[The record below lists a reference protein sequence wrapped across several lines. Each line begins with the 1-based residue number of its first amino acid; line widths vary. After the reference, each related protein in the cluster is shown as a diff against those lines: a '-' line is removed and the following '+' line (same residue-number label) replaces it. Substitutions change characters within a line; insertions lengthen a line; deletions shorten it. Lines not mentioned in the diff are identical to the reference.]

1 MRIQEEYMMAKS
13 DEGIFDYPGNETIE
27 EKSIQADDSIQM
39 KCYESDNFQIFQKTA
54 SFRILLN
61 NNNNS
66 PTVDDLLLAA
76 SIAATIFNVLV
87 IFCAMKLFRRSGDTM
102 HLFIIS
108 MTVGDLLLT
117 VFCHPNE
124 FLIRKHELLRHIRLC
139 AITHFCN
146 WLGLA
151 VSGLSLTMLNLDKLI
166 YFQWPLNYDRAMS
179 KKRASVLCIFIWT
192 ISIGYVTWVWV
203 FNVVYIGKNCNLQMA
218 SDQMYFYDIF
228 MVTYC
233 VLPVTSSLIVSG
245 YLYQL
250 TREKRHSAVSIG
262 QSLKFKNKHGHHS
275 VYYHIAFSTFVEM
288 HLFEWNTLDCDTQSK
303 VNWLAYVLLYL
314 LFLNPIINPLITA
327 LIYAPYRVTLRRF
340 LFSIPHRNRSLHSYR
355 ENQTN
360 LSYTCV
366 SNRRSRGY
374 HESDVTLDHEMM
386 NLKQKLKVCLLK
398 AETNFMKF
406 VLSKVSGISPA
417 IFSEVGFQ
425 AANRCKYLWNS
436 MKVPTRWCS
445 NEPIFKV
452 HKKFCG
458 MSHLN
463 SKRAV
468 NQKHRLRFK
477 QLSEK
482 LSLKLE
488 LRKARSLRPQDQ
500 VTYTKEMLMNLNRS
514 ASYLY
519 FDCANRF
526 PYLKLCTALCL
537 PDYLSTWYK
546 LTLMHTW
553 MLLVR
558 LQSVLEAA
566 AFIRIRNSII
576 EIMFDDID
584 KRLRIVSEEMH
595 EMLYHKR
602 TNVVWLGFL
611 SEDTAL
617 AGALWRNLYMQRSVD
632 PVYLNRAVHYVRG
645 TMAYL
650 DSLSLEEILLQGIK
664 NWKIANPDKK
674 LSDKNVFEMAEN
686 VAHSLMKQRFKH

>member
-1 MRIQEEYMMAKS
+1 M
-13 DEGIFDYPGNETIE
+13 
-27 EKSIQADDSIQM
+27 
-39 KCYESDNFQIFQKTA
+39 
-54 SFRILLN
+54 
-61 NNNNS
+61 
-66 PTVDDLLLAA
+66 
-76 SIAATIFNVLV
+76 
-87 IFCAMKLFRRSGDTM
+87 
-102 HLFIIS
+102 
-108 MTVGDLLLT
+108 
-117 VFCHPNE
+117 
-124 FLIRKHELLRHIRLC
+124 IRK
-139 AITHFCN
+139 TH
-146 WLGLA
+146 
-151 VSGLSLTMLNLDKLI
+151 
-166 YFQWPLNYDRAMS
+166 
-179 KKRASVLCIFIWT
+179 VLW
-192 ISIGYVTWVWV
+192 
-203 FNVVYIGKNCNLQMA
+203 K
-218 SDQMYFYDIF
+218 
-228 MVTYC
+228 
-233 VLPVTSSLIVSG
+233 
-245 YLYQL
+245 
-250 TREKRHSAVSIG
+250 
-262 QSLKFKNKHGHHS
+262 
-275 VYYHIAFSTFVEM
+275 
-288 HLFEWNTLDCDTQSK
+288 
-303 VNWLAYVLLYL
+303 
-314 LFLNPIINPLITA
+314 
-327 LIYAPYRVTLRRF
+327 
-340 LFSIPHRNRSLHSYR
+340 
-355 ENQTN
+355 
-360 LSYTCV
+360 
-366 SNRRSRGY
+366 
-374 HESDVTLDHEMM
+374 
-386 NLKQKLKVCLLK
+386 
-398 AETNFMKF
+398 
-406 VLSKVSGISPA
+406 GISPA
-417 IFSEVGFQ
+417 IFSE
-425 AANRCKYLWNS
+425 
-436 MKVPTRWCS
+436 VPTRWCS

-452 HKKFCG
+452 HKKILWDESFEQQARSEPETSSSLQTVEEDKCEDLLD
-458 MSHLN
+458 LN
-463 SKRAV
+463 NTEPKTLADATIL
-468 NQKHRLRFK
+468 NQLRIKKISERLQNFDEQTKHEHFFK
-477 QLSEK
+477 KFSEK

-595 EMLYHKR
+595 EMLYHKKDKR
-602 TNVVWLGFL
+602 RMAGLYIQTFFEYDEGFL